1 MEVDSNRKATDFG
14 PSCVFHLGLA
24 NSLARCLQDGV
35 KGICVVAPPGAGV
48 TYTIR
53 RVASKLGMR
62 RVCLHNL
69 ATRYEG
75 VAWDRIPLPTST
87 TDPVL
92 AVADPFVSGR
102 AAETR
107 AMVNMLQRSKVP
119 IVLVLNASSFTLT
132 GRSKGAVSSFI
143 RTASKSR
150 SVEIIRVQRDD
161 ARTIASKLAC
171 LFNIRR
177 EDESRVHLAR
187 ACAESCAGN
196 LTHAV
201 TQMEFCSRFKG
212 AQPCPIHS
220 EMDIDGESNDKPSAP
235 VFDAAMTSS
244 AIADP
249 KDLDAHQLDSMLM
262 ASCMGSDIDVMM
274 ASHLPAVVIQ
284 ELRKWGEAPHWAKP
298 SWATP
303 SWVTKPSWARHQ
315 VPPLEQRELTARD
328 CMNSKFE

>member
-1 MEVDSNRKATDFG
+1 MEVDSDRKTQKDFG
-14 PSCVFHLGLA
+14 PSCVFHIGLA
-24 NSLARCLQDGV
+24 NSLARCLRDGV

-69 ATRYEG
+69 AARYES
-75 VAWDRIPLPTST
+75 VAWDRIPLPTSST

-132 GRSKGAVSSFI
+132 GRSKGAASSFI

-201 TQMEFCSRFKG
+201 TQMDFCTRFKG

-220 EMDIDGESNDKPSAP
+220 EMDMDGEPNDKPSAP
-235 VFDAAMTSS
+235 VFDAAMMTSS

-249 KDLDAHQLDSMLM
+249 KDLDSMLM
-262 ASCMGSDIDVMM
+262 AACMGSDIDVMM

-284 ELRKWGEAPHWAKP
+284 ELRKGGGAHSWAIKPSWTTIKP
-298 SWATP
+298 SWA
-303 SWVTKPSWARHQ
+303 KHH
-315 VPPLEQRELTARD
+315 VPPLEQRREVAARD
-328 CMNSKFE
+328 SMNSIFE